1 MKRLFPLNE
10 HERLCKA
17 FYERGI
23 DLDEL
28 LNGHDSLVE
37 KVSDDYAESKAG
49 VDEFRNDAMTDL
61 MRLFGNL
68 PEDALIPENV
78 DIQVIPL
85 PRYMPVTNHS
95 HEFIEFIY
103 IAGGECEMIIGGERV
118 EVHQGDLF
126 LLAPGVYHQ
135 TRAYCDDS
143 VVIYV
148 MVRRS
153 TFQKS
158 FTTLLRGSDFLA
170 DFFAHTIYGK
180 SAQSYLLFPTGDDE
194 LLRNWIF
201 SMYDEARNKD
211 NYSDRMLN
219 TQFEWMCLHILRNH
233 IKQMDILG
241 HNVKDVKTAELMWY
255 ISDHMEDVR
264 LSVMAK
270 DFGYSTGYLCRLI
283 KKLTGANFSDLAQR
297 VRLDRA
303 CDLLENSNI
312 GIAMI
317 SQEVGF
323 CDTSN
328 FYRAFKKYYGA
339 TPARYRREIA
349 AREKDITAPL
359 RRSTVRR

>member
-1 MKRLFPLNE
+1 MEKQFPLNE

-28 LNGHDSLVE
+28 LSGHDSLVE
-37 KVSDDYAESKAG
+37 KVSDYYTDGKAD

-95 HEFIEFIY
+95 HDFIEFIY
-103 IAGGECEMIIGGERV
+103 VGGGNCEMIISGKALD
-118 EVHQGDLF
+118 VHPGDLF

-135 TRAYCDDS
+135 TRAYSDDS
-143 VVIYV
+143 VVLYI

-158 FTTLLRGSDFLA
+158 FTTLLRGADLLS

-194 LLRNWIF
+194 TLRDWIF
-201 SMYDEARNKD
+201 NMYDEAQNKD
-211 NYSDRMLN
+211 NYSDRMLH
-219 TQFEWMCLHILRNH
+219 TQFEWLCLHLLRNH

-241 HNVKDVKTAELMWY
+241 HNVKDVKTAALMWY
-255 ISDHMEDVR
+255 ISEHMENVR
-264 LSVMAK
+264 LSVMA
-270 DFGYSTGYLCRLI
+270 DEFGYSTGYLCRLI
-283 KKLTGANFSDLAQR
+283 KKLTGANFSDLTQR

-303 CDLLENSNI
+303 CDLLENSKI
-312 GIAMI
+312 EIAKI
-317 SQEVGF
+317 AQDVGY

-328 FYRAFKKYYGA
+328 FYKAFKRYYDTTPSKYRKRL
-339 TPARYRREIA
+339 TRRE
-349 AREKDITAPL
+349 
-359 RRSTVRR
+359 

>member
-1 MKRLFPLNE
+1 MERLFPLTE

-28 LNGHDSLVE
+28 LNGRESLAE
-37 KVSDDYAESKAG
+37 KVSDDDTDGKAD
-49 VDEFRNDAMTDL
+49 VDEFRNNAMTDF

-68 PEDALIPENV
+68 SEDALIPENV

-95 HEFIEFIY
+95 HDFIEFIY
-103 IAGGECEMIIGGERV
+103 VAGGDCDMIIGGEKLD
-118 EVHQGDLF
+118 VHPGDLF
-126 LLAPGVYHQ
+126 LLAPGVCHQ
-135 TRAYCDDS
+135 TRAYNDDC
-143 VVIYV
+143 VVIYI
-148 MVRRS
+148 MIRRS
-153 TFQKS
+153 TFQRS
-158 FTTLLRGSDFLA
+158 FTTLLRGADLLA

-194 LLRNWIF
+194 VLRDWIF
-201 SMYDEARNKD
+201 SMYDEAQNKD

-219 TQFEWMCLHILRNH
+219 TQFEWLCLHILRNH

-255 ISDHMEDVR
+255 ISDHMESVR
-264 LSVMAK
+264 LSDMAK
-270 DFGYSTGYLCRLI
+270 EFGYSTGYLCRLI

-303 CDLLENSNI
+303 CDLLASSTIE
-312 GIAMI
+312 IAKI
-317 SQEVGF
+317 SQNVGF

-328 FYRAFKKYYGA
+328 FYKAFKRYYGI
-339 TPARYRREIA
+339 TPAKYRKKVT
-349 AREKDITAPL
+349 AREEVNIRQPY
-359 RRSTVRR
+359 